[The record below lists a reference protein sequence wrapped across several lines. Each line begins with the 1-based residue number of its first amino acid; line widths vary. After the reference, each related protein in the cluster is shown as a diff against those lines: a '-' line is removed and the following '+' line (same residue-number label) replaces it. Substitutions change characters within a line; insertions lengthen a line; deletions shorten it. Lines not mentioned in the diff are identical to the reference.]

1 MKLHAALLFL
11 LNLTGVYAHG
21 RLTNVGA
28 GTGTTR
34 IGSATVY
41 QNGPVAGGNTG
52 LQWVC
57 RIGARKASQADLVPG
72 GKLPLKWNFGAAHV
86 GDCAIYLS
94 YDVDKTRGEQ
104 KWFKIA
110 NLYDCKSKNR
120 QTVTIDIPPWL
131 PAGAAVLRWDW
142 YAIHIWP
149 TVEFYSQCSDVTVKN
164 NGQKSVMPKTYKVNT
179 NTAYPASGRSGKGYR
194 NPWDSRTDQSM
205 TGPSCAN
212 GYTGNDCGRTAV
224 GTKRNTIDGATG
236 GGSSGNNGG
245 GNGGGNSGG
254 NGANNPPAQGGS
266 GTVRCGVDW
275 SEANAKCGAK
285 CVSSDSECPSGE
297 KCFADLDASKCTQAA
312 TQAPPQAPT
321 KAPTQA
327 KPVKSNCPNHV
338 IKQGSTLSTIAKE
351 YTDKG
356 MSITWQKICSFNGI
370 DNCDHIETGEVII
383 IPVGNCAGAVKD
395 GVTQAAVTQ
404 AVGGGRQTQ
413 AAGGG
418 GQTQAA
424 GGGGSNLR
432 VVVDGC
438 VVTTVTISAGAAV
451 LINMIM

>member
-1 MKLHAALLFL
+1 MKHHAALLFL
-11 LNLTGVYAHG
+11 LNLTGVYGHG

-52 LQWVC
+52 LEWVC

-131 PAGAAVLRWDW
+131 PPGAAVLRWDW

-236 GGSSGNNGG
+236 GGSSGSNGG

-275 SEANAKCGAK
+275 TEANAKCGAK

-297 KCFADLDASKCTQAA
+297 KCFADLDASKCTQA
-312 TQAPPQAPT
+312 PT
-321 KAPTQA
+321 KAPPQA

-351 YTDKG
+351 YTGKG

-370 DNCDHIETGEVII
+370 DNCDHIETGEVIV

-404 AVGGGRQTQ
+404 AAGGGGQTQ

-432 VVVDGC
+432 VAVDGS
-438 VVTTVTISAGAAV
+438 VAITVTIYAGAAV
-451 LINMIM
+451 LANMLM